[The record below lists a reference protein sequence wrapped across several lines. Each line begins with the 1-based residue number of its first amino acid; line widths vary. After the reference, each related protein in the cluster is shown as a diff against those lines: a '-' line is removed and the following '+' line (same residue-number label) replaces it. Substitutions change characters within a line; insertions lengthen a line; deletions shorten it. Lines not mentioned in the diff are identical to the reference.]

1 MRRAILTFKLPEDED
16 AYKQCNSGLE
26 FGLILFEIR
35 EDMVRKLKDDL
46 DPETECVVR
55 AVLEKVS
62 MADLNCIP

>member
-1 MRRAILTFKLPEDED
+1 MRQAILSFELPEDED

-26 FGLILFEIR
+26 FGLILFNIR
-35 EDMVRKLKDDL
+35 EDMVRRLKDDL
-46 DPETECVVR
+46 SPETERVVR